1 MARLQRMWVE
11 PDVYPD
17 KQAVPRGAD
26 NCPSAGLTLSRGLV
40 STLVCMPTVLPV
52 SFFSALTC
60 TEGEMA

>member
-1 MARLQRMWVE
+1 ME
-11 PDVYPD
+11 PGVYPD
-17 KQAVPRGAD
+17 EQVVPWGAD
-26 NCPSAGLTLSRGLV
+26 TCPSAGLTLSRGLV